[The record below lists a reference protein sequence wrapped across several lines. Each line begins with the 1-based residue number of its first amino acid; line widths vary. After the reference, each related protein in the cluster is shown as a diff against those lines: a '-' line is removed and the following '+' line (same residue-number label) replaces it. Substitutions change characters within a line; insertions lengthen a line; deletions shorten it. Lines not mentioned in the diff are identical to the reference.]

1 MKELEFIGDTEYRR
15 TYKASSQGKK
25 DPFINFG
32 AHSSF
37 GYFFFNLF
45 ILSNPISS

>member
-37 GYFFFNLF
+37 GYF
-45 ILSNPISS
+45 IYSH